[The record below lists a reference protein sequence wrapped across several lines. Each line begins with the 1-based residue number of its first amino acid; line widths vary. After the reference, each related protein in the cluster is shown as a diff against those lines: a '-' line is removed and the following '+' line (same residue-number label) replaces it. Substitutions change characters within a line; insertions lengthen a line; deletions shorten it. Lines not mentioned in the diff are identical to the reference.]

1 MAFSGLSAHLGV
13 ARRSNAELSSS
24 KYTKKRKT
32 MRSKEQ
38 RKRFVS
44 RRRLDSFVWSA
55 LVKNHYLICYFPCS
69 LRSPFVEEEAEDE
82 EGGEENV
89 PMLLSL
95 ETRTNYT
102 KRPWLKVD
110 SATVSIQFQLRNQSA
125 FITSRR
131 RETGR
136 ERQRGERVGCIS
148 KIFMLI

>member
-1 MAFSGLSAHLGV
+1 MLSPAPVNIHK
-13 ARRSNAELSSS
+13 E
-24 KYTKKRKT
+24 KT
-32 MRSKEQ
+32 MRNKAQ

-69 LRSPFVEEEAEDE
+69 LRSPFVEGEAEDE
-82 EGGEENV
+82 EGGEEENV

-110 SATVSIQFQLRNQSA
+110 SATVFIQFQLRNQSA

-131 RETGR
+131 RETGGER
-136 ERQRGERVGCIS
+136 ERGEWVGCIN

>member
-1 MAFSGLSAHLGV
+1 
-13 ARRSNAELSSS
+13 
-24 KYTKKRKT
+24 
-32 MRSKEQ
+32 MRNKEQ

-69 LRSPFVEEEAEDE
+69 LCSPFVEEEAEDE

-136 ERQRGERVGCIS
+136 ESQGGEWVGCIN

>member
-1 MAFSGLSAHLGV
+1 M
-13 ARRSNAELSSS
+13 LSSAPAN
-24 KYTKKRKT
+24 T
-32 MRSKEQ
+32 Q
-38 RKRFVS
+38 RKNNAKQS
-44 RRRLDSFVWSA
+44 AEKTLCQPETVWSA

-69 LRSPFVEEEAEDE
+69 LRSPFVEGEAEDE
-82 EGGEENV
+82 EGGEEENV

-110 SATVSIQFQLRNQSA
+110 SATVFIQFQLRNQSA

-136 ERQRGERVGCIS
+136 ERQRGERVGCIN

>member
-1 MAFSGLSAHLGV
+1 M
-13 ARRSNAELSSS
+13 LSSAPVNIQ
-24 KYTKKRKT
+24 KKK
-32 MRSKEQ
+32 KNNAKQ
-38 RKRFVS
+38 RAEKK
-44 RRRLDSFVWSA
+44 LCQPETVWSA

-69 LRSPFVEEEAEDE
+69 LRSPFVEEKAEDE

-136 ERQRGERVGCIS
+136 ERDREG
-148 KIFMLI
+148 

>member
-1 MAFSGLSAHLGV
+1 M
-13 ARRSNAELSSS
+13 LSSAPAN
-24 KYTKKRKT
+24 T
-32 MRSKEQ
+32 Q
-38 RKRFVS
+38 RKNNAKQS
-44 RRRLDSFVWSA
+44 AEKTLCQPDTVWSA

-69 LRSPFVEEEAEDE
+69 LCSPFVEEEAEDE

-110 SATVSIQFQLRNQSA
+110 WATVSIQFQLRNQSA
-125 FITSRR
+125 FITSRS

-136 ERQRGERVGCIS
+136 ERQRGEWVGCIN
-148 KIFMLI
+148 KNLC